1 MTKQMEEQ
9 RNDFLLDVRA
19 AVKRNQVVVMIL
31 FNSEEDEYMTMSNGY
46 DIEFDD
52 VLKAFCEMP
61 FLGRISPLAA
71 FEGWD
76 EYFDDAALG
85 IAYYLKRV
93 NAHAERRELSTSVLG
108 NFRLIPQLSEN
119 KNQKWT
125 FSLMSYYLLSVHRI
139 INFVII
145 PYLIYYA
152 TTPSS

>member
-1 MTKQMEEQ
+1 MEEQ

-31 FNSEEDEYMTMSNGY
+31 YNSEEDEYMTMSNGY

-93 NAHAERRELSTSVLG
+93 NAHAERREQSTSVLDD
-108 NFRLIPQLSEN
+108 LSN
-119 KNQKWT
+119 SPIIQSKNQKWT
-125 FSLMSYYLLSVHRI
+125 FFAVQSDQRSSAALFLMSVFMLPYAVNNCYY
-139 INFVII
+139 
-145 PYLIYYA
+145 Y
-152 TTPSS
+152 